1 MTRKLR
7 KAFCPQCG
15 SGECVP
21 TSGDN
26 QFLCQSCGTQFGVSL
41 INDNPQARIVDTQ
54 VKAQHQLASLKWIA
68 VLLVVI
74 AAAAITTPL
83 LHKTRAPASADK
95 RSENL
100 GRPEDSALFENS
112 GSFSFIQLF
121 SDSTEQQT
129 IYHAVVSDMQT
140 GKRLSE
146 PQEFRFPKASGRQE
160 LKYLEDGNLYVIFME
175 RWLYRFDPGAMR
187 FVDIT
192 PQLAEKFP
200 QQLGVGLSKVGFTY
214 RSREGFSVTS
224 ADGTDYRIYWFS
236 GQILNDRGE
245 GLSYAK
251 VARTYTQQRVEW
263 QLLPVKSDSI
273 RNARYV
279 LAQTW
284 NRWEPGQM
292 YRTDYVELIPENSE
306 DVQSDPKGYIKAG
319 GGFRVKPYLFD
330 DGFIRLEPLDTQ
342 TPRFN
347 ARILAQNEQRLLLS
361 YTPTPDESQGQVL
374 QIVDKPSRKIIWS
387 RTRDQ
392 IAPLA
397 SISGRWYGFAMGLPS
412 GFYIKVNR
420 PGYGFLMGND
430 GSIVHDFPPPYF
442 R

>member
-1 MTRKLR
+1 MTPKLR

-15 SGECVP
+15 SGDCVR
-21 TSGDN
+21 TAGEN
-26 QFLCQSCGTQFGVSL
+26 QFLCQSCGTQFGVNL
-41 INDNPQARIVDTQ
+41 INGNPQVRIVDTQ
-54 VKAQHQLASLKWIA
+54 VKARQQLASLKWIA
-68 VLLVVI
+68 VLLVVM

-83 LHKTRAPASADK
+83 LRKVRAPASAEK

-121 SDSTEQQT
+121 SDRTDQQS
-129 IYHAVVSDMQT
+129 IYHTVITDMQT

-146 PQEFRFPKASGRQE
+146 PQEFRFPKTTESKEFR
-160 LKYLEDGNLYVIFME
+160 YLSDGNLYLILMN
-175 RWLYRFDPGAMR
+175 RWVYRFDPGAMR

-192 PQLAEKFP
+192 PQLTETFP

-245 GLSYAK
+245 GLNYAK
-251 VARTYTQQRVEW
+251 AARSYTQQRVEW
-263 QLLPVKSDSI
+263 RLLPVKSDSI

-306 DVQSDPKGYIKAG
+306 DVQSDLRGYGKVG
-319 GGFRVKPYLFD
+319 GGFRVKPYVFD
-330 DGFIRLEPLDTQ
+330 DGLIRLETLDAQ

-347 ARILAQNEQRLLLS
+347 AQVLAQNEQRLLFY
-361 YTPTPDESQGQVL
+361 YTPTPDETQGQVF
-374 QIVDKPSRKIIWS
+374 QILDKTSRKIIWS

-397 SISGRWYGFAMGLPS
+397 SVTGRWYGFAMGLPS
-412 GFYIKVNR
+412 GFYIKVDR

-430 GSIVHDFPPPYF
+430 GSIVHDFPPPDF